1 MKEIRAR
8 NTRIV
13 QQPFMFLYPSFLTS
27 MVFAVAF
34 PPRET
39 SKLLKH
45 PETVLLIP
53 PALKL
58 AETFDGIPEI
68 NGHGIPFSRPTG

>member
-1 MKEIRAR
+1 
-8 NTRIV
+8 
-13 QQPFMFLYPSFLTS
+13 
-27 MVFAVAF
+27 MVSAVAF

-45 PETVLLIP
+45 SETLSLIR

-58 AETFDGIPEI
+58 AETLHGIPEM
-68 NGHGIPFSRPTG
+68 NSHGTAFSRPTG

>member
-1 MKEIRAR
+1 
-8 NTRIV
+8 
-13 QQPFMFLYPSFLTS
+13 MFLYQSFRAL
-27 MVFAVAF
+27 MIFAGTF

-39 SKLLKH
+39 SKLVKH
-45 PETVLLIP
+45 PETVLLIR

-68 NGHGIPFSRPTG
+68 KGHGTPFSRPTG

>member
-1 MKEIRAR
+1 
-8 NTRIV
+8 
-13 QQPFMFLYPSFLTS
+13 

-45 PETVLLIP
+45 PETVFLIR

-58 AETFDGIPEI
+58 AETLDGIPEI
-68 NGHGIPFSRPTG
+68 NGHGTPFSRPTG

>member
-1 MKEIRAR
+1 
-8 NTRIV
+8 
-13 QQPFMFLYPSFLTS
+13 
-27 MVFAVAF
+27 MVFAVAG

-45 PETVLLIP
+45 PETVLLIR

-58 AETFDGIPEI
+58 AATLQGIPEI
-68 NGHGIPFSRPTG
+68 NGHDDAFSRPTG

>member
-1 MKEIRAR
+1 
-8 NTRIV
+8 
-13 QQPFMFLYPSFLTS
+13 MFLYPSFRALMIFTDT
-27 MVFAVAF
+27 F

-45 PETVLLIP
+45 PETVLLIR

-68 NGHGIPFSRPTG
+68 NGHGSASSRPTG